1 MSRSDDSSPPAD
13 GAALPRSH
21 FTISHRA
28 ASELLRLAKRVDLA
42 ASEGEAPSPQ
52 EVRSALD
59 ALQHGRGR
67 RTPPRPAE
75 IPALIQAC
83 LRLARWAEATDVDT
97 AEGCVKTAMRLD
109 PGDNEPV
116 FELALL
122 ARSRG
127 DVATAEEWF
136 RESIRLAEQRGAWKA
151 MALAWLALGRLYRQN
166 GSREDE
172 AVSAYVRALRT
183 AREYGV
189 SEAEAYA
196 LHNLCV
202 MALIRKDLEA
212 GLSYA
217 RKALDAYGRD
227 PQGIRILAQD
237 LAWYWMDTEGAY
249 ERALPIFRAVLP
261 STGGDERRQ
270 LQVTANLARAAAG
283 AHEQDEYGSARRSVW
298 QQLQRNPQNEQAAP
312 ALLEL
317 ARGAF
322 SIGQSREATEAARE
336 ALRHARARN
345 EVQTASE
352 IEALLEQIAA
362 GANDAFERQATSSA
376 AVVAGAEQLAMRLLL
391 LLRTDAFV
399 TSSGALDAR

>member
-1 MSRSDDSSPPAD
+1 M
-13 GAALPRSH
+13 
-21 FTISHRA
+21 
-28 ASELLRLAKRVDLA
+28 LRLARRVDPA
-42 ASEGEAPSPQ
+42 GGKGEAPSPQ

-59 ALQHGRGR
+59 ALQHGGGR
-67 RTPPRPAE
+67 RTPRRPAE

-109 PGDNEPV
+109 PGHNEPV

-127 DVATAEEWF
+127 DSDTAEELF
-136 RESIRLAEQRGAWKA
+136 LESIHLAMERRAWKA
-151 MALAWLALGRLYRQN
+151 VAMAWLALGRLYQKN
-166 GSREDE
+166 GNREDE

-183 AREYGV
+183 AREHGV
-189 SEAEAYA
+189 GEAEAFA

-217 RKALDAYGRD
+217 RKALDAYGHD
-227 PQGIRILAQD
+227 PKGIRILAQD
-237 LAWYWMDTEGAY
+237 LAWYWMDAEGAY

-261 STGGDERRQ
+261 STAGDERRQ
-270 LQVTANLARAAAG
+270 LQVNANLARAAAG
-283 AHEQDEYGSARRSVW
+283 AGEHDEYRQARRAVRK
-298 QQLQRNPQNEQAAP
+298 QLQRNPENEQAAP

-322 SIGQSREATEAARE
+322 SIGESREATEDARE
-336 ALRHARARN
+336 ALRHALARD
-345 EVQTASE
+345 EVQTARE

-362 GANDAFERQATSSA
+362 GAFERPATSSA
-376 AVVAGAEQLAMRLLL
+376 AVLAGAEQLATRLLL
-391 LLRTDAFV
+391 LLRTDSFAA
-399 TSSGALDAR
+399 TPGALDAG